1 MKNNKGRSGFFGGAL
16 SLTISALIVKILGLI
31 YKIPLMNVLGS
42 EGMGYFNSAYSVYVF
57 FLMVCSAGVPKAVS
71 IIITGNEVKE
81 GGRNSVRI
89 FRVCAVCITIL
100 GCILAAVMFFGAGA
114 ISAAIGNRGAREC
127 MRAIAPSLVFVAL
140 SGVIR
145 GYLNGVSSFSEIALS
160 GVIEGGLRLLF
171 GLSFATLGYRH
182 GMVLSDCA
190 ALSVLGITLSS
201 LISSLYLVIVIKIKL
216 SQEKT
221 KQNAYTE
228 IPQRRIIRSMA
239 KIALPITFSSAV
251 MSVSNIID
259 LGLIMRRLQSAGYS
273 ESGATSLYGNYT
285 TLVVPM
291 FNLVATAVTPVCM
304 ALLPSMT
311 AAYAG
316 GETEKLRSSLSGAV
330 RIVSFLC
337 APVTVA
343 FMLFPR
349 EILSLVFDDGE
360 ATVAA
365 PMLALIAPAVLF
377 MGMMSVVNTYL
388 EAVGLYRAP
397 LIAMSCGA
405 VLKLASGYVLIGNE
419 NIGILGAP
427 VGTVLCYAVGLIVSL
442 IYLARRGGSV
452 TVAFRMWAPLAVS
465 AVALPLGAIIRDR
478 VFRMTDS
485 GAGTFVL
492 ILLCATLYLVFSFS
506 LGIISVSNL
515 KKMAN
520 STKVTS
526 HNYQ

>member
-1 MKNNKGRSGFFGGAL
+1 MKNNNSRSGFFGGAL
-16 SLTISALIVKILGLI
+16 SLTISALIVKILGLV

-71 IIITGNEVKE
+71 IMITGNEVKD

-89 FRVCAVCITIL
+89 FRVCAVCITAL
-100 GCILAAVMFFGAGA
+100 GFILAAVMFFGAGA
-114 ISAAIGNRGAREC
+114 ISSAIGNRGAREC
-127 MRAIAPSLVFVAL
+127 MLAIAPSLVFVAI

-160 GVIEGGLRLLF
+160 GVIDGGLRLLF
-171 GLSFATLGYRH
+171 GLSFATIGYRH
-182 GMVLSDCA
+182 GRVLSDCA

-201 LISSLYLVIVIKIKL
+201 LLSSIYLIIVIKIKL
-216 SQEKT
+216 AKEK
-221 KQNAYTE
+221 KRQSVYAE
-228 IPQRRIIRSMA
+228 IPGHRIVRNMA
-239 KIALPITFSSAV
+239 KIALPITVSSAV
-251 MSVSNIID
+251 MSISNIID
-259 LGLIMRRLQSAGYS
+259 LGLIMRRLQSAGCS
-273 ESGATSLYGNYT
+273 ESTATSLYGNYT

-316 GETEKLRSSLSGAV
+316 GETNKLRSSLAGAI

-337 APVTVA
+337 APIAVA
-343 FMLFPR
+343 FMLFPC
-349 EILSLVFDDGE
+349 EILSLIFDDGE
-360 ATVAA
+360 AAVAA

-388 EAVGLYRAP
+388 EAAGSYRAP
-397 LIAMSCGA
+397 LIAMTCGA
-405 VLKLASGYVLIGNE
+405 VLKLAAGYVLIGNE

-427 VGTVLCYAVGLIVSL
+427 VGTVICYAVGLIVSL
-442 IYLARRGGSV
+442 VYLVRRGGSAM
-452 TVAFRMWAPLAVS
+452 VAFRMWAPLAVS
-465 AVALPLGAIIRDR
+465 AVALPLGAVIRDR
-478 VFRMTDS
+478 VFRMQDS

-492 ILLCATLYLVFSFS
+492 ILSCAILYLVFSFA
-506 LGIISVSNL
+506 LGIVSVSNL